1 MARLLLVDDD
11 TPGLELRKLI
21 LEREGHQVSAAAHVF
36 AARSLFSEAS
46 PDTVVLDLRLPES
59 GDGLALIREFR
70 AAAPHLRIIVLSG
83 CAPDLEGKPEA
94 GMVDE
99 LLSKPVRS
107 ARLVSAVAGGATSSR
122 SQR

>member
-11 TPGLELRKLI
+11 KAGLELRQLI
-21 LEREGHQVSAAAHVF
+21 FEREGHQVSAAADVVR
-36 AARSLFSEAS
+36 ARSLFLETS
-46 PDTVVLDLRLPES
+46 PESVVLDLRLPET

-70 AAAPHLRIIVLSG
+70 AAAPGVRIVVLSG
-83 CAPDLEGKPEA
+83 WTPDLDGKPEA
-94 GMVDE
+94 RMVDQ

-107 ARLVSAVAGGATSSR
+107 ALLVNALAAGASASP

>member
-11 TPGLELRKLI
+11 TVGLGLRKLI
-21 LEREGHQVSAAAHVF
+21 LERAGHQVSTAADVT
-36 AARSLFSEAS
+36 AARWLFFDSR

-59 GDGLALIREFR
+59 EDGLALVREFR
-70 AAAPHLRIIVLSG
+70 AASSDVRIVVLSG
-83 CAPDLEGKPEA
+83 WTPDLDGKPEA

-107 ARLVSAVAGGATSSR
+107 ARLVNAVAAGATGSKPK
-122 SQR
+122 